1 MKLSPQA
8 RVSALMLAFLAS
20 LLGLIAVLL
29 TPSHQLRE
37 WRNAPGHVESSR
49 MLVVSSAEHP
59 DQLYWQPHV
68 QYLYTVRGQVY
79 HSDRLFAVDNAL
91 PGDRSNADD
100 LTRRFPA
107 GKPITVYY
115 NPRSPAESVLI
126 KGGDSDIGSAKFIL
140 AALSALFGWAL
151 LYRLRAKLPLPR
163 RRVHRGIR
171 AP

>member
-1 MKLSPQA
+1 MKFSPQA

-37 WRNAPGHVESSR
+37 WRSAPGHVESSR
-49 MLVVSSAEHP
+49 MLVESSPEHP

-107 GKPITVYY
+107 DKAITVYY

-163 RRVHRGIR
+163 RRIHRNAR
-171 AP
+171 SP